1 MQITSG
7 TTPTVVFLLV
17 NSSDDKTAATGTT
30 PTVTISKAGGAF
42 ATATNPAAEIGNG
55 FYKVAL
61 TATETNTVGALAIL
75 ATATSCDAWRDIHQ
89 VV

>member
-1 MQITSG
+1 MQISQS

-17 NSSDDKTAATGTT
+17 LSTDDRTAATGLT

-42 ATATNPAAEIGNG
+42 AAASNSPAEISGG
-55 FYKVAL
+55 FYKIAL
-61 TATETNTVGALAIL
+61 TAGETGTVGALAIL
-75 ATATSCDAWRDIHQ
+75 ATATGADAWRDIHQ

>member
-7 TTPTVVFLLV
+7 TTPTIVFV
-17 NSSDDKTAATGTT
+17 MVSSADDKTAVTGLT
-30 PTVTISKAGGAF
+30 PTVTLSKAGGAF
-42 ATATNPAAEIGNG
+42 AATTNPASEISSG

-61 TATETNTVGALAIL
+61 TAAETGSAGALAIL
-75 ATATSCDAWRDIHQ
+75 ATGTGADAWRDIHQ